1 MRNPHGSDQSAPT
14 PFLRPVPAFEP
25 PIEATRPPLR
35 LVRAGTDSP
44 RKAPP
49 TACPA
54 RPDPVDPAALVGAQ
68 HVLRLAVEVQDG
80 RRSPHQ
86 LRDLVAPGLMGAL
99 VTAARTPIG
108 TRMHTGRLQ
117 RVHVQQVNATV
128 AEAFAT
134 VFRGPRA
141 HAVAA
146 RLELGRHGWRCT
158 ALRLGC

>member
-1 MRNPHGSDQSAPT
+1 VRNHHGSDQSAPT

-25 PIEATRPPLR
+25 PIEETRPP
-35 LVRAGTDSP
+35 
-44 RKAPP
+44 
-49 TACPA
+49 
-54 RPDPVDPAALVGAQ
+54 
-68 HVLRLAVEVQDG
+68 LRLAVEVQDG

-86 LRDLVAPGLMGAL
+86 LRDLVTPGLMGAL
-99 VTAARTPIG
+99 ITAARTPIG
-108 TRMHTGRLQ
+108 TRVHTGRLQ

-134 VFRGPRA
+134 VLRGPRA

-146 RLELGRHGWRCT
+146 RLELGRHGWQCT